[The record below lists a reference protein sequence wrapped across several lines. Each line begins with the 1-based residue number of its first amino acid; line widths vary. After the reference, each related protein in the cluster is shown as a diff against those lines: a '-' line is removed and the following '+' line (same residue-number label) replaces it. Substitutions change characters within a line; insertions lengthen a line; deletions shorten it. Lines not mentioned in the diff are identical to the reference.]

1 MPTIRRQKF
10 RPSGVV
16 WNAMMAADAVYHRS
30 DSVNTERR
38 PSRSATVP
46 NISVPIKR
54 PRNAAAMKLAMLSR
68 LRKLLDVACSTPER
82 TMPGAMYAV
91 ANNS

>member
-16 WNAMMAADAVYHRS
+16 WNAMMAADAVYQSS

-38 PSRSATVP
+38 PGRSATVP
-46 NISVPIKR
+46 NIIVPISR
-54 PRNAAAMKLAMLSR
+54 PRNEAAMKLATLS
-68 LRKLLDVACSTPER
+68 KLKKPLDVTCSSPER
-82 TMPGAMYAV
+82 MMPGAMYAV